1 MRGRAGGRCA
11 RCSRHG
17 AHLAVPVCAC
27 VRARVCVPHGRVR
40 VRVRVCVPCVSV
52 CPMRVRVRVR
62 VRVRARSSGS
72 QAQPRSAPCCPRLAP
87 PALPCA
93 LLPFPAPFA
102 SLRASSPVERV
113 LLAPQ
118 PLPAGGIVPC
128 TVFRG
133 CPSPLR
139 ASAALPG
146 AEGAR
151 RFSAPAVPPARPPGP
166 GQPGGAQGP
175 PWNLAAPV
183 APLCAPGRRRGGKR
197 Q

>member
-1 MRGRAGGRCA
+1 MCGARARRREMRTGRP
-11 RCSRHG
+11 
-17 AHLAVPVCAC
+17 AHTWLCPCAC
-27 VRARVCVPHGRVR
+27 GHTVCVPHGRVR
-40 VRVRVCVPCVSV
+40 VRVPCVSV
-52 CPMRVRVRVR
+52 CPMRVRSSVRVRVR

-72 QAQPRSAPCCPRLAP
+72 QAQPRSAPCCPRPAP

-102 SLRASSPVERV
+102 SLRASSPGERV
-113 LLAPQ
+113 LLAPR

-133 CPSPLR
+133 CPSPLC

-151 RFSAPAVPPARPPGP
+151 CFSAPAVPPARPPGP

-183 APLCAPGRRRGGKR
+183 APLYAPGRRRGGKR